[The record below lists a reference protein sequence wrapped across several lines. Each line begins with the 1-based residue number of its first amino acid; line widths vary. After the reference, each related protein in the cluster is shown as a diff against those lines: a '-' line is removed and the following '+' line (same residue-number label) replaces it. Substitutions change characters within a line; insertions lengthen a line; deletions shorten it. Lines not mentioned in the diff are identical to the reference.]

1 MKEALKF
8 SFPKTVPIMAGY
20 LFLGASFGVLAISQ
34 GLSPLITGLMSLLI
48 FAGSMQFAAV
58 NVLQA
63 SFNPI
68 SALMLTLM
76 VNARHIFYGIT
87 LLKPYSQMDWKKYYT
102 IFGLTDETFS
112 LTVSLDVP
120 ESVDKNWV
128 YFLVTAL
135 NQIYWVAGTIIGI
148 LLSHFISFN
157 TEGIE
162 FVLTALFVTIFVE
175 QWISTDDH
183 TSALTGLIAAVIS
196 LIIFGSAHFLIP
208 AMLAVIVFFLFQYRK
223 VGDEVYDA

>member
-1 MKEALKF
+1 MKEALKY

-20 LFLGASFGVLAISQ
+20 LFLGASFGVLAVSQ
-34 GLSPLITGLMSLLI
+34 GLSLMVTILMSLLI
-48 FAGSMQFAAV
+48 YAGSMQFATI

-63 SFNPI
+63 SFHPI
-68 SALMLTLM
+68 GALLLTLM

-112 LTVSLDVP
+112 LVVSLDVP
-120 ESVDKNWV
+120 KSMDKNWV
-128 YFLVTAL
+128 YFFVTGL
-135 NQIYWVAGTIIGI
+135 NQLYWVAGTMLGI
-148 LLSHFISFN
+148 LLSHFLSFN

-175 QWISTDDH
+175 QWLSTEDH
-183 TSALTGLIAAVIS
+183 TSALTGIVAAIIS
-196 LIIFGSAHFLIP
+196 LVLFGSDHFLIP
-208 AMLAVIVFFLFQYRK
+208 AMLGIIVFFLFQYRK
-223 VGDEVYDA
+223 IGDQVYDA

>member
-1 MKEALKF
+1 MKEALKY

-20 LFLGASFGVLAISQ
+20 LFLGASFGVLAVSQ
-34 GLSPLITGLMSLLI
+34 GLSLMVTILMSLLI
-48 FAGSMQFAAV
+48 YAGSMQFATI

-63 SFNPI
+63 NFHPI
-68 SALMLTLM
+68 GALLLTLM

-112 LTVSLDVP
+112 LVVSLDVP
-120 ESVDKNWV
+120 KSMDKNWV
-128 YFLVTAL
+128 YFFVTGL
-135 NQIYWVAGTIIGI
+135 NQLYWVVGTILGI
-148 LLSHFISFN
+148 LLSHFLSFN

-175 QWISTDDH
+175 QWLSTEDH
-183 TSALTGLIAAVIS
+183 TSALTGIVAAIIS
-196 LIIFGSAHFLIP
+196 LVLFGSDHFLIP
-208 AMLAVIVFFLFQYRK
+208 EMLGIIVFFLFQYRK
-223 VGDEVYDA
+223 IGDQVYDA

>member
-128 YFLVTAL
+128 YFFVTIL

-175 QWISTDDH
+175 QWLSTDDH